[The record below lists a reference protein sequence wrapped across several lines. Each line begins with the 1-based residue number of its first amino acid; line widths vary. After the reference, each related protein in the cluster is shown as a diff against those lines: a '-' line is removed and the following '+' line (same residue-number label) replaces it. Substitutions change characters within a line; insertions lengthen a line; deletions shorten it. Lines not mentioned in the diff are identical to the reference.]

1 MHQIA
6 IITAGIVGMV
16 IIAEQ
21 MKIRLPQRRFQQ
33 WIWLIFAVYVAG
45 NLYCTLLS
53 RTPGSGTIL
62 QLKPGQSI
70 TRLFSEPVTAGTE
83 VTGLMAWF
91 MRDSGPIAGMILN
104 VLLYVPMGYL
114 LHVLFPKMK
123 RWQIIFIGCL
133 CSVATETCQYF
144 IKTGWCETD
153 DVIYNTLGT
162 VIGAWVWQMQSRRLR
177 KRAE

>member
-6 IITAGIVGMV
+6 IITAGIIGMV
-16 IIAEQ
+16 IVAEQ

-33 WIWLIFAVYVAG
+33 WIWLAFAVYAAG
-45 NLYCTLLS
+45 NLYCTLFS

-114 LHVLFPKMK
+114 MPVLFPKLKM
-123 RWQIIFIGCL
+123 WQVVLIGCV
-133 CSVATETCQYF
+133 CSVATETCQYLVE
-144 IKTGWCETD
+144 IGWCETD

-162 VIGAWVWQMQSRRLR
+162 VIGVWIWRIQARRLTG
-177 KRAE
+177 

>member
-1 MHQIA
+1 MSQIV
-6 IITAGIVGMV
+6 IITAGIIGMLIV
-16 IIAEQ
+16 TER
-21 MKIRLPQRRFQQ
+21 MKIRLPQRRFKQF
-33 WIWLIFAVYVAG
+33 IWLAFAAYIAG
-45 NLYCTLLS
+45 NMYCTLLS

-70 TRLFSEPVTAGTE
+70 ARLFSEPVKAGTK

-91 MRDSGPIAGMILN
+91 MKGSGPIAGMILN

-114 LHVLFPKMK
+114 LYVLFPKMK
-123 RWQIIFIGCL
+123 RWQIILIGCV

-162 VIGAWVWQMQSRRLR
+162 AIGVWVWQQQL
-177 KRAE
+177 KRHIR